1 MTQKI
6 LSLRLIGGATRLT
19 AGILILAYIAQHA
32 TTLMQLPYETG
43 HIRQNAQLISAYVV
57 TILPAGFYLMAL
69 VSAGEVFSHME
80 KSGAFTASI
89 VKGLKGT
96 GENLMWGALTAVVLA
111 PTLVPVLEGRFRGI
125 RWDMQ
130 IESIT
135 IGLIGLL
142 LWLITRQG
150 QSLKTEMDSFV

>member
-19 AGILILAYIAQHA
+19 AGILILAYIAQLSVA
-32 TTLMQLPYETG
+32 LMQLPYETDRLW
-43 HIRQNAQLISAYVV
+43 HNASLISAHVV
-57 TILPAGFYLMAL
+57 TVLPAGFYLMAL
-69 VSAGEVFSHME
+69 VSAGEIFTRME
-80 KSGAFTASI
+80 KYGAFTASI
-89 VKGLKGT
+89 VKGLTGI
-96 GENLMWGALTAVVLA
+96 GENLMWGAVTAVVLA

-125 RWDMQ
+125 RWDIQ
-130 IESIT
+130 IESVT

-150 QSLKTEMDSFV
+150 QSLKSEVDGFV